1 VGHTNQ
7 TPAKRP
13 RGKNAKY
20 AKPEEAAHALR
31 FVRAISRAVT
41 YELQVPRRLRVVA
54 KSQTVAEVWEQITT
68 LRGGG
73 ELLRFWADHTCR
85 ILDNRRDSRKKWH
98 WRPPFREKLPTNL
111 ADAFRVATAL
121 RLTTPNAY
129 TRLAGGRCF
138 VLTTPGGLVYFSA
151 KVAQSSTPKSGVL
164 EFIQLQLLPVAPGPA
179 PR

>member
-1 VGHTNQ
+1 MNPTNPQ
-7 TPAKRP
+7 PK

-20 AKPEEAAHALR
+20 TKPKEATEALR
-31 FVRAISRAVT
+31 FVRSLSRAVT
-41 YELQVPRRLRVVA
+41 YELRSSKGVRVVA
-54 KSQTVAEVWEQITT
+54 KTQTVAEVWEQITT

-73 ELLRFWADHTCR
+73 ELLRFWADYTCR
-85 ILDNRRDSRKKWH
+85 ILDKRQNARKDWQ
-98 WRPPFREKLPTNL
+98 WRKPFREKLPTNL

-121 RLTTPNAY
+121 RVTTPNAY
-129 TRLAGGRCF
+129 TRLSGGRCF

-151 KVAQSSTPKSGVL
+151 KVATSSTPKSGEL